1 MSKILQLSSRMRTDL
16 PEPTPGAPI
25 AWHDGLLLGHPP
37 MDDEHEALVAAIA
50 ALQAA
55 PDAELPALLGAF
67 AAQAQA
73 HFDAEDGWMRAS
85 AFPPAG
91 CHIGEHA
98 AVLGSVKGVQ
108 KRLAAGDTAAAR
120 TLARALADW
129 FPSHAMHLDSA
140 LAHWLNKQRLGGK
153 PVVLR
158 RHLAPTALPAQVTA
172 V

>member
-1 MSKILQLSSRMRTDL
+1 MR
-16 PEPTPGAPI
+16 PEPSEPRSDAPL

-37 MDDEHEALVAAIA
+37 MDDEHEALVADIA

-55 PDAELPALLGAF
+55 PDGALPALLEAF
-67 AAQAQA
+67 AARAQA
-73 HFDAEDGWMRAS
+73 HFEAEDGWMRAS
-85 AFPPAG
+85 AFPPAE

-98 AVLGSVKGVQ
+98 AVLGSVRGVQ

-120 TLARALADW
+120 TLAGALAGW

-158 RHLAPTALPAQVTA
+158 RNLAPSALPAHATA
-172 V
+172 A